1 MTAMVTK
8 ILIGLVTVVTWS
20 MSGKNNFIA
29 RAFCLFVNMDKMVG
43 GEFEKGLENLKSV
56 TVVAASK

>member
-1 MTAMVTK
+1 
-8 ILIGLVTVVTWS
+8 

-56 TVVAASK
+56 TEVAAKQQ